1 MFTELMFFFSF
12 DFVLLFFSHYTLA
25 TVTSLL
31 PVSVSVG
38 TASCES
44 SDVSQREMIQS
55 TQE

>member
-55 TQE
+55 TQK